1 MVYLLLPVHVINTI
15 DSNLILRGKR
25 NTLVVKPI
33 EMEQTTQFTANIFVC
48 ECMDLMILMANEN
61 FFTNITCVFSLVLT
75 PSFMHVY
82 IRCSINFLSKSMLP
96 YLLTLSVPAL
106 FLTMCPVRPE
116 IHLCFLQNFVL
127 SKKMPKFVFP
137 SRFWCQSN
145 YHPKK
150 IKMTQKNF
158 SYNPIFRAHF
168 WDEKTRAELR
178 TYMYVV
184 GPTEVSHLWR
194 IYTSLVLKELI
205 GK

>member
-96 YLLTLSVPAL
+96 YLLIERERWFRGEGLK
-106 FLTMCPVRPE
+106 LTNLMRVCVE
-116 IHLCFLQNFVL
+116 IILNHL
-127 SKKMPKFVFP
+127 KTTPTA
-137 SRFWCQSN
+137 QSS
-145 YHPKK
+145 
-150 IKMTQKNF
+150 MT
-158 SYNPIFRAHF
+158 
-168 WDEKTRAELR
+168 
-178 TYMYVV
+178 
-184 GPTEVSHLWR
+184 
-194 IYTSLVLKELI
+194 
-205 GK
+205 